1 VPSAPASPTF
11 ANPAKVGHPP
21 VRPAAIRL
29 ADAVQAVVDKILGA
43 VAVPSVDNL
52 HHVAIIAVP
61 QVEIVG
67 EIENGWEPDELMEG
81 TDTHVSKTVRR
92 GAPGW
97 SIAHRQGWVYVIS
110 RHGSQNGNSGL
121 EIDRLIN

>member
-81 TDTHVSKTVRR
+81 TDAQVSKPRDLGHPVLTRKAKQKAIVT
-92 GAPGW
+92 A
-97 SIAHRQGWVYVIS
+97 
-110 RHGSQNGNSGL
+110 
-121 EIDRLIN
+121 RLR